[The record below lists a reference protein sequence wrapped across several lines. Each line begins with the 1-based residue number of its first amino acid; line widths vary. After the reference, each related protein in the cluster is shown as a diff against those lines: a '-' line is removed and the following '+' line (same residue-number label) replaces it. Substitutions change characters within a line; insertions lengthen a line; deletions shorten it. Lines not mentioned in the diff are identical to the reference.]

1 MSGKDEKALSFPR
14 KSRQVG
20 GPSEHPVQ
28 CWDMTKAADRR
39 IVYRHMPG
47 LLRIVRGQPLPKAG
61 VDQFHA
67 PIRIQLGVAAS
78 ARISDWYASWNAAS
92 VRARRF
98 ASSASIAPA
107 SEPRSSSFVF
117 SCSHCLYSSPHTNSI
132 CLVFSSMSIT
142 QSKQGL
148 AKSYGTVN
156 RSGMT
161 GRQTVVDATA
171 MRATMVLLGQCI
183 GLLDA
188 TAITNLC
195 DEFTPG
201 SPCPR

>member
-67 PIRIQLGVAAS
+67 PIRRLLVSAIGMRLGTPLQSEHAGS
-78 ARISDWYASWNAAS
+78 R
-92 VRARRF
+92 VR
-98 ASSASIAPA
+98 P
-107 SEPRSSSFVF
+107 
-117 SCSHCLYSSPHTNSI
+117 
-132 CLVFSSMSIT
+132 
-142 QSKQGL
+142 Q
-148 AKSYGTVN
+148 
-156 RSGMT
+156 
-161 GRQTVVDATA
+161 
-171 MRATMVLLGQCI
+171 
-183 GLLDA
+183 
-188 TAITNLC
+188 
-195 DEFTPG
+195 
-201 SPCPR
+201 